1 MEGGEPLG
9 LRIQLPAVLAQVA
22 GQRTVELEPLPKTV
36 EEALQELFRRHPGL
50 AQEMLGPDGNLDYTY
65 RLFLNGEGISQWQ
78 DMQRALR
85 DGDELVILM
94 MLAGG

>member
-1 MEGGEPLG
+1 MG

-22 GQRTVELEPLPKTV
+22 GQRTVELEPVPRTIEDAV
-36 EEALQELFRRHPGL
+36 RELFRRHPSL
-50 AQEMLGPDGNLDYTY
+50 EQEMLGPDGKIDYTY
-65 RLFLNGEGISQWQ
+65 RLFLNGESVSQWQ
-78 DMQRALR
+78 DMQRSLR